1 MAKRSIPDTQTQGG
15 VATKSKPQT
24 KRPPLYCVLILN
36 DDFTPM
42 DFVISVLQSVFD
54 KSAAEA
60 TDIMLQ
66 VHRSGAGVAGVYT
79 LEVAETKAAQTIE
92 MAKRSQHP
100 LRCKV
105 EKE

>member
-1 MAKRSIPDTQTQGG
+1 MSKVGKSEIRVDAFDKVTGRTKYYEDQMPNGALYVRIKHSTIAHGFVKSI
-15 VATKSKPQT
+15 
-24 KRPPLYCVLILN
+24 
-36 DDFTPM
+36 
-42 DFVISVLQSVFD
+42 D